1 MYNELTPAERIAE
14 LQNIIGKLQKQIA
27 KLPDFASSHAESIIA
42 NSSFYARELSSQLAQ
57 LETVYNSIAG

>member
-1 MYNELTPAERIAE
+1 MYNELTPTEQIAE

-27 KLPDFASSHAESIIA
+27 KLPDFANSYAESVIA

-57 LETVYNSIAG
+57 LETVYNYIAG